1 MRVRVMEVRCYPTLH
16 FEIKLKRTQGD
27 SLTELLARPVNFL
40 VGGDPGDLSASG
52 AQEPIA
58 RNMSIRTGTVHEP
71 ADTLPYFTVFHPV
84 RRAKCT
90 SLGMEMKLHLSG
102 SRPTPEGC

>member
-1 MRVRVMEVRCYPTLH
+1 MRVRVLEVRCYPTLH
-16 FEIKLKRTQGD
+16 YEMKTKRTRGD
-27 SLTELLARPVNFL
+27 SLTEPLARPFIFL

-58 RNMSIRTGTVHEP
+58 RNVSIRTGTVHEP

-90 SLGMEMKLHLSG
+90 SLGMEMKLHFSG